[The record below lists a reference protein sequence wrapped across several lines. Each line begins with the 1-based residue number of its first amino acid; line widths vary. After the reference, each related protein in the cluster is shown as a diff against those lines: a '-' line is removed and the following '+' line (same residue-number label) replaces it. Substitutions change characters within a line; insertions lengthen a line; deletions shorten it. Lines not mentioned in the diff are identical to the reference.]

1 MGIMLVYQ
9 TAELTGG
16 VWFGLPYFSIAL
28 SLNILLTLM
37 IVVRLIL
44 HTGNIRTS
52 MGNSGTNGLYRVIV
66 TMLVESSALYAVSS
80 LLVLG
85 PSSAGNSAA
94 DIFIPILSE
103 TQVCPFLRPYP
114 LGRLSDVMMDWT
126 GHRST
131 AHHSASRQEE
141 RVDERDRHFWTYR
154 LTQICNSKEVY
165 VCWWSPPYESG
176 V

>member
-28 SLNILLTLM
+28 SLNVLLTLM

-44 HTGNIRTS
+44 HTGGIRTS
-52 MGNSGTNGLYRVIV
+52 MGNGGTNGLYKAIV

-94 DIFIPILSE
+94 DIFIPILAE
-103 TQVCPFLRPYP
+103 TQVRAFSRLRP
-114 LGRLSDVMMDWT
+114 LDRLSDVMMDWT
-126 GHRST
+126 GHCST
-131 AHHSASRQEE
+131 AHHPASR
-141 RVDERDRHFWTYR
+141 
-154 LTQICNSKEVY
+154 K
-165 VCWWSPPYESG
+165 
-176 V
+176 